1 VTTNKKRV
9 DGNQGGFAVAC
20 GGDRFS
26 RD

>member
-1 VTTNKKRV
+1 VTTNKKRA